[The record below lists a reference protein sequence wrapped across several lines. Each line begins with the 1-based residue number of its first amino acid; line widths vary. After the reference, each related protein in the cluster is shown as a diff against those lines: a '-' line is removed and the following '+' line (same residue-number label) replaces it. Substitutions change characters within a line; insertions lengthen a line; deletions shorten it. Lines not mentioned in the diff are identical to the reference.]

1 MSIFNPENGVF
12 RLLDKMVDLVLLSIF
27 WVACSIPLVTI
38 GPATAAL
45 YHTVVRCIRGNER
58 NSWAV
63 FFRTFKDN
71 FKVGALTSLV
81 VIPVAVLL
89 VMGTELLYR
98 TAVLNSGGYVLY
110 VAYQVFLLLPVG
122 IMCYLFPVLSR
133 FTFQV
138 GGLLVTCIK
147 LAIAHLPSTVLLAVI
162 FLAAVTVCSNLLVL
176 IFVLPTVVAALHSF
190 LLERIFRPYILAQR
204 PELADEEEEAL

>member
-38 GPATAAL
+38 GPSTAAL

-81 VIPVAVLL
+81 VIPVVVLML
-89 VMGTELLYR
+89 LGLELLYR
-98 TAVLNSGGYVLY
+98 SAMLNSGGYVLY
-110 VAYQVFLLLPVG
+110 AAYQIFLLLPVG
-122 IMCYLFPVLSR
+122 ILCYLFPVLSR

-138 GGLLVTCIK
+138 GGLLVACIK
-147 LAIAHLPSTVLLAVI
+147 LGIAHLPSTVLLAVI
-162 FLAAVTVCSNLLVL
+162 FLAAVTVCSHILVL
-176 IFVLPTVVAALHSF
+176 IFVLPTLVAALHSY

-204 PELADEEEEAL
+204 PELEEEEDL